1 MLLRLERLIY
11 VVKYPFR
18 IKSSF
23 TWKFFS
29 VKKHSESC
37 MEIGVNLPSR
47 FTTVFVLFQ
56 LNKLTMLFQKVD
68 TQLKFESVCP
78 LPLDGVFRRPL
89 ITPINTLNKPSGGSN
104 LNVDVSS

>member
-1 MLLRLERLIY
+1 
-11 VVKYPFR
+11 
-18 IKSSF
+18 
-23 TWKFFS
+23 
-29 VKKHSESC
+29 
-37 MEIGVNLPSR
+37 MEIDVNLPSR
-47 FTTVFVLFQ
+47 FTTVFILFQ

-89 ITPINTLNKPSGGSN
+89 IAPINTLIKPSDGSN